1 MVQFFKE
8 KVIELDFER
17 IRRNRAGKIK
27 SIRASYENVTGS
39 KAQYAAN
46 WTDPISAFNL
56 SVELDGDEIIRV
68 DLQVNAPIPQL
79 LQHSQYLRK

>member
-1 MVQFFKE
+1 M
-8 KVIELDFER
+8 IELDFER